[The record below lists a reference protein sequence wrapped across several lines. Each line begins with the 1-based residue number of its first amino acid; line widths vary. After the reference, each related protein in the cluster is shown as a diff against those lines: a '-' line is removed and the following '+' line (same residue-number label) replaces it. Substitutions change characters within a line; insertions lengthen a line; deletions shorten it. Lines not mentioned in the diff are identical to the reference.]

1 MPLGNVPCQP
11 HSADGSSWGSTAG
24 RFSSSEDEDTAAR
37 PSCLITFTTAVIV
50 AHTPHRPGCEV
61 RARRHKRHLRQL
73 SSDRVA
79 TKERRPRV
87 VLLLPWSPVTSV
99 VHRLRPALPDLREA
113 PTTFLRT
120 HAEHLSRVTPWRVAR
135 EVLGVV
141 VLLGLDVFPG
151 WISGDWR
158 PSGWLL
164 VVVGVGY
171 AALYLSRLLFP
182 ALALLIGTWVVFS
195 AEHGGIAMVV
205 MLAYAAGYRVVSW
218 QRSLLTAVVALALH
232 MFAWGVST
240 PGLSGAFGSWVML
253 TVYCMVVA
261 LPFLVGR
268 YAAQRNALVAAL
280 QEREE
285 RMVRER
291 RMVSRQVRLR
301 ERNRIAQD
309 MHDSLGHRLSLI
321 SVHAG
326 ALSLDSGLG
335 ERQREAVQV
344 LRSAALGAMEE
355 LRGVIGVLRRD
366 DEPDEDQVGRADNR
380 TVDAIDELGDG
391 ARRAGVRVSL
401 VRGGQPVPLPVKVS
415 HAAYRIAQEGLT
427 NANKHAPGASVQV
440 TVKYEPDALVVEVRN
455 NPPRAKQS
463 GAGGF
468 GLVGLGERVRLAG
481 GVLHVGELPT
491 GGFRIAAVL
500 PYEDTAAAG
509 DEPPDDVPADTE
521 PGRAKPTGIR
531 KWAGVGSIVLAGIVV
546 LVVVGGYTW
555 IGSQPMT
562 KVVSD
567 ELYDSV
573 SVGQSEAEV
582 MARLP
587 GGAEPPLGDLKSDAE
602 PEPPGSTCEYR
613 VSDAQTYSSQA
624 TRVVRFCFAD
634 GTLVEKT
641 THLQGMCT

>member
-1 MPLGNVPCQP
+1 M
-11 HSADGSSWGSTAG
+11 
-24 RFSSSEDEDTAAR
+24 
-37 PSCLITFTTAVIV
+37 
-50 AHTPHRPGCEV
+50 
-61 RARRHKRHLRQL
+61 
-73 SSDRVA
+73 
-79 TKERRPRV
+79 
-87 VLLLPWSPVTSV
+87 TSV
-99 VHRLRPALPDLREA
+99 VQRLRPVLPDLREA
-113 PTTFLRT
+113 PAAFLRT
-120 HAEHLSRVTPWRVAR
+120 HAERLAQVTPWRVGR
-135 EVLGVV
+135 EVLAVV

-158 PSGWLL
+158 LSGWLL
-164 VVVGVGY
+164 VVLGAGY
-171 AALYLSRLLFP
+171 VALYLARLLFP
-182 ALALLIGTWVVFS
+182 ALALLVGTWVVFS
-195 AEHGGIAMVV
+195 TEHGGIAMVV
-205 MLAYAAGYRVVSW
+205 MLAYAAGYRIAPW
-218 QRSLLTAVVALALH
+218 QRALLTAVFALALH
-232 MFAWGVST
+232 MVAWGLST
-240 PGLSGAFGSWVML
+240 PGLSGPFGSWVML

-285 RMVRER
+285 RVVRER

-326 ALSLDSGLG
+326 ALALDTGLG

-344 LRSAALGAMEE
+344 LRSAALTAMEE

-366 DEPDEDQVGRADNR
+366 EEPEEDQVRRTTVGGVDNR
-380 TVDAIDELGDG
+380 TVDAIDELVEG
-391 ARRAGVRVSL
+391 ARRAGVRVGL
-401 VRGGQPVPLPVKVS
+401 VRGGQPVPLPAKVS

-427 NANKHAPGASVQV
+427 NANKHAPGASVRV

-455 NPPRAKQS
+455 NPARARTTG
-463 GAGGF
+463 GAGF
-468 GLVGLGERVRLAG
+468 GLIGLGERVRLAG
-481 GVLHVGELPT
+481 GMLHVGELPT

-500 PYEDTAAAG
+500 PYEDTAASG
-509 DEPPDDVPADTE
+509 DEPSDDVSPDVEPAG
-521 PGRAKPTGIR
+521 PAKPTGIR
-531 KWAGVGSIVLAGIVV
+531 KWAGVGSIVLAGVVV

-555 IGSQPMT
+555 IGTQPIT

-587 GGAEPPLGDLKSDAE
+587 GGAEPPLGDIKSDSL
-602 PEPPGSTCEYR
+602 PEPAGSRCQYR
-613 VSDAQTYSSQA
+613 VADRQTYSSRA
-624 TRVVRFCFAD
+624 TKVVRFCFAD
-634 GTLVEKT
+634 GKLVEKS
-641 THLQGMCT
+641 THLQGM

>member
-1 MPLGNVPCQP
+1 M
-11 HSADGSSWGSTAG
+11 
-24 RFSSSEDEDTAAR
+24 
-37 PSCLITFTTAVIV
+37 
-50 AHTPHRPGCEV
+50 
-61 RARRHKRHLRQL
+61 
-73 SSDRVA
+73 
-79 TKERRPRV
+79 
-87 VLLLPWSPVTSV
+87 TSV
-99 VHRLRPALPDLREA
+99 VQRLRPDLPDLREA
-113 PTTFLRT
+113 PAAFLRD
-120 HAEHLSRVTPWRVAR
+120 HAERLGRVTPWRVGR
-135 EVLGVV
+135 EVLAI
-141 VLLGLDVFPG
+141 LAFLGLDVFPG

-158 PSGWLL
+158 ASGWAMIAL
-164 VVVGVGY
+164 GAGY
-171 AALYLSRLLFP
+171 VLIYLTRLLFP
-182 ALALLIGTWVVFS
+182 ALALLAATWVVFS
-195 AEHGGIAMVV
+195 AEHGGIALVV
-205 MLAYAAGYRVVSW
+205 MLSYAAGYRIAPW
-218 QRSLLTAVVALALH
+218 QRSLLTAVLALALH

-240 PGLSGAFGSWVML
+240 PGLSGPFGQWVML

-285 RMVRER
+285 RVVRER

-326 ALSLDSGLG
+326 ALAMDAGLG

-344 LRSAALGAMEE
+344 LRSAALTAMEE

-366 DEPDEDQVGRADNR
+366 EEPEEDQVRR
-380 TVDAIDELGDG
+380 TVDAIDELVDG

-401 VRGGQPVPLPVKVS
+401 VRGGQAVPLPAKVS

-455 NPPRAKQS
+455 NPPRAKLPS
-463 GAGGF
+463 GGGF

-481 GVLHVGELPT
+481 GMLHVGELPA

-509 DEPPDDVPADTE
+509 DEPSDEPADVE
-521 PGRAKPTGIR
+521 APAKPTGIR

-555 IGSQPMT
+555 IGSQPVT
-562 KVVSD
+562 KVVSE

-582 MARLP
+582 MAKLP
-587 GGAEPPLGDLKSDAE
+587 GGAEPPLGDIKSDSE
-602 PEPPGSTCEYR
+602 PEPAGATCQYR
-613 VSDAQTYSSQA
+613 VADVQTYSSRA
-624 TRVVRFCFAD
+624 TKIVRFCFA
-634 GTLVEKT
+634 GGKLVEKK
-641 THLQGMCT
+641 THLQGM